1 VRSDFQAKLPNLFF
15 RKQAWQVLVVVAVL
29 FGVNARECDAEEKLP
44 TETALTL
51 KQYSVKV
58 KTDVLLPHEQAVADL
73 KSKFT
78 QALDRE
84 QQVAQSKGKLEEAL
98 AIKAEKEAVQ
108 EEKFDVHGA
117 KPSPFP
123 SVNKMRSTYQ
133 LALLRL
139 EGTRDSRLRPLM
151 TEVTEAVKVQVDA
164 LTKSG
169 KLEEA
174 LAAKNA
180 LTALIAQ
187 PVNTASPKADKGQPT
202 TTFTNSLGMIFVKV
216 PGTTVQMCIHET
228 RNVDYEA
235 YAASQPG
242 VDDLWRGR
250 AVGDKSQCPVVL
262 VRYQD
267 AEGFCRWLS
276 TKENKTYRLPTD
288 EEWSVAVGLGK
299 EIGRTPREKQDKSKE
314 AVFPWGG
321 TYPPSPQ
328 DGNFHPFAVDD
339 GYPPPQTAPV
349 MSFKPN
355 KLGIYDL
362 GGNAQEWCLDWHDK
376 DGKER
381 VIRGSADHGAL
392 SLRSSTR
399 LHRAPELQSDGT
411 GFRCVVEEK

>member
-1 VRSDFQAKLPNLFF
+1 MKLVSLPKHVSL
-15 RKQAWQVLVVVAVL
+15 VLL
-29 FGVNARECDAEEKLP
+29 ISMTFYWSNQCECLADEKLP
-44 TETALTL
+44 PETALTL

-58 KTDVLLPHEQAVADL
+58 KTEVLLPHEQAVADL

-84 QQVAQSKGKLEEAL
+84 QQAAQSKGKLEAAL
-98 AIKAEKEAVQ
+98 AIKAEKEAAQ
-108 EEKFDVHGA
+108 EEQFDLHGA

-139 EGTRDSRLRPLM
+139 EETRDSRLLPLM
-151 TEVTEAVKVQVDA
+151 AEVSQTVKVQIDA

-180 LTALIAQ
+180 LNALIAQ
-187 PVNTASPKADKGQPT
+187 PVNTASPKADNGQPNL
-202 TTFTNSLGMIFVKV
+202 TFTNSLGMIFVKV

-250 AVGDKSQCPVVL
+250 AVGDKSKCPVVL
-262 VRYQD
+262 VRYQE

-276 TKENKTYRLPTD
+276 AKENKTYRLPTD

-299 EIGRTPREKQDKSKE
+299 EIGSTPHEKQEKSKE
-314 AVFPWGG
+314 SAFPWGG

-355 KLGIYDL
+355 KLGVYDL
-362 GGNAQEWCLDWHDK
+362 GGNVQEWCLDWYDK

-399 LHRAPELQSDGT
+399 LHRAPEHQGDGT
-411 GFRCVVEEK
+411 GFRCVVEGK

>member
-1 VRSDFQAKLPNLFF
+1 MKLVSLPKHVSL
-15 RKQAWQVLVVVAVL
+15 VLL
-29 FGVNARECDAEEKLP
+29 ISMTFYWSNQCECLADEKLP
-44 TETALTL
+44 PETALTL

-58 KTDVLLPHEQAVADL
+58 KTEVLLPHEQAVADL

-84 QQVAQSKGKLEEAL
+84 QQAAQSKGKLEAAL
-98 AIKAEKEAVQ
+98 AIKAEKEAAQ
-108 EEKFDVHGA
+108 EEQFDLHGA

-139 EGTRDSRLRPLM
+139 EETRDSRLLPLM
-151 TEVTEAVKVQVDA
+151 AEVSQTVKVQIDA

-180 LTALIAQ
+180 LNALIAQ
-187 PVNTASPKADKGQPT
+187 PVNTAFPKADNGQPNL
-202 TTFTNSLGMIFVKV
+202 TFTNSLGMIFVKV

-242 VDDLWRGR
+242 VDDRWRGR
-250 AVGDKSQCPVVL
+250 AVGDKSKCPVVL

-276 TKENKTYRLPTD
+276 AKENKTYRLPTD

-299 EIGRTPREKQDKSKE
+299 EIGRTPHEKQEKSKE
-314 AVFPWGG
+314 SAFPWGG

-355 KLGIYDL
+355 KLGVYDL
-362 GGNAQEWCLDWHDK
+362 GGNVQEWCLDWYDK

-399 LHRAPELQSDGT
+399 LHRAPEHQGDGT
-411 GFRCVVEEK
+411 GFRCVVEGK